1 MKCFKRT
8 LVAFFSM
15 ALLMTIYQVSKYHLL
30 EGEYTIW
37 QSHIITIVFTS
48 LIATVVSLCMTNW
61 IERIDRIT
69 KELELR
75 EARLQTLETTMY
87 TVQHIVNNFLN
98 RLLLIGLEI
107 EDDGKLSKSTIE
119 QLEADIAKVSK
130 QLTELSEIRE
140 PGDPAAFKKF
150 LP

>member
-1 MKCFKRT
+1 M
-8 LVAFFSM
+8 AFFSM

>member
-1 MKCFKRT
+1 MKCLKRA

-37 QSHIITIVFTS
+37 QSHIMTIVFTS
-48 LIATVVSLCMTNW
+48 MIATIISLCMTNW
-61 IERIDRIT
+61 IEKIDRMT
-69 KELELR
+69 RELELR
-75 EARLQTLETTMY
+75 EARLQTLEATMY
-87 TVQHIVNNFLN
+87 TVQHIINNFLN
-98 RLLLIGLEI
+98 RLQLIGLEI

-119 QLEADIAKVSK
+119 RLGADIEEVGK
-130 QLTELSEIRE
+130 QMTELGEIKE

-150 LP
+150 FP

>member
-1 MKCFKRT
+1 
-8 LVAFFSM
+8 M